1 MNEEQEFVKEILIN
15 PMKYE
20 LTFKPKQ
27 KEFVRKCAPNLA
39 NALFDEDN
47 KEDRAFIHELEIRSA
62 IKRAYM
68 GGSHEDYI
76 GIPKIA
82 QAIKDGFG
90 EDLLPL
96 IKSLCKL
103 CSKTKSR
110 GKK

>member
-1 MNEEQEFVKEILIN
+1 MEDLTPENKEMI
-15 PMKYE
+15 
-20 LTFKPKQ
+20 
-27 KEFVRKCAPNLA
+27 RKVAPNLA

-62 IKRAYM
+62 IKRAHT
-68 GGSHEDYI
+68 GGQHEDYI
-76 GIPKIA
+76 GLERIA
-82 QAIKDGFG
+82 WAIKDGIG